1 MIDKWEEEK
10 YKQVNSRKNCKF
22 LGKFESLLEEFPFF
36 RHFLVKMRS
45 FKGRLGSFKGM
56 HFRWKYDEYRLKEI
70 VLLDWLK

>member
-22 LGKFESLLEEFPFF
+22 LGNFESLLEEFPFF

-45 FKGRLGSFKGM
+45 FKGRLGSLGV
-56 HFRWKYDEYRLKEI
+56 I
-70 VLLDWLK
+70 